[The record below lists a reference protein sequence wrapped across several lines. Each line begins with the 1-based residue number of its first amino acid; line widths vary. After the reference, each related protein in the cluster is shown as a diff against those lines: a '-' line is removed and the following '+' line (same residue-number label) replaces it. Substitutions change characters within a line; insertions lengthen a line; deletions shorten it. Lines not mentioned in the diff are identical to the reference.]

1 MERAIES
8 AELDWRAIT
17 VEVLAGELAT
27 ALAGMTAMNFAA
39 ARFFTSLQLPAA
51 ELMGAKYDS
60 VRFIGG
66 VTSAARTADGW
77 QPWHHAG
84 PVVLEW
90 AASQCHLP
98 AGLCWLHGDSLR
110 TRSVLVALHERAAHE
125 SDELPAAIVWTNAP
139 ADLRA
144 EWLTIVRDQA
154 ELRIATQVVGLAD
167 QTSPVLEQIERAG
180 KEEGLEYLLL
190 VADAWPLSEDELAA
204 VGPFKWLLAGGRELM
219 DATAAT
225 TIETVAVLN
234 EVDQLIAGEA
244 YDFRRWTGQSIP
256 ASVLRDAYDEYN
268 DF

>member
-1 MERAIES
+1 MERAIEA

-27 ALAGMTAMNFAA
+27 ALVGMTAMNFAA
-39 ARFFTSLQLPAA
+39 ARFFSSLQLPAA
-51 ELMGAKYDS
+51 ELLGAKSES

-84 PVVLEW
+84 PVVLGW

-98 AGLCWLHGDSLR
+98 AGLCWLHGDTPR
-110 TRSVLVALHERAAHE
+110 TRSVLVALHEWAAHQT
-125 SDELPAAIVWTNAP
+125 DHLPAAIVWSNAP
-139 ADLRA
+139 TDLPT
-144 EWLTIVRDQA
+144 EWLTLGRDQA
-154 ELRIATQVVGLAD
+154 ELRLAIQVVGSTEQAP
-167 QTSPVLEQIERAG
+167 PVREQIELMC
-180 KEEGLEYLLL
+180 KEKGLEYLLL
-190 VADAWPLSEDELAA
+190 VADACPLAEGELAA
-204 VGPFKWLLAGGRELM
+204 IHPMKWLLAGSRELLE
-219 DATAAT
+219 AAAAT
-225 TIETVAVLN
+225 TIETVAVLD

-244 YDFRRWTGQSIP
+244 YDFRRWTGHPVS